1 MKQLFETAM
10 TIANWPSNLSNRP
23 LLGNRPLEQDS
34 NFETAE
40 QQFVQLLTAEN
51 LDQQVLAQTELT
63 QAFEAVL
70 KQALT
75 AAYGPEADDSP
86 TDGSETDSQLSG
98 QAHRFLQRVLYR
110 INRLNFFWYQDLN
123 QYTNE
128 RSTYLQWV
136 RDQIETPWQAWETAQ
151 MDLAQI
157 KSLNVEQAL
166 IERAEQD
173 LEPPLTD
180 SKRYIRE
187 EMTLAGYRHLIAIA
201 SLDGL
206 VESSRLCHI
215 LGGASNEVQATLI
228 RVLLEEYGNG
238 RLNRKHS
245 TFFAQMMEELGLN
258 PQPEAY
264 FDLAPWEVLASIN
277 HNFLLTQRK
286 RFFLRYVGGFTFFEI
301 YGPSVYK
308 DYMAVA
314 RRLGL
319 SDQAMGYWE
328 LHIRE
333 DERHGQWMLHQAALP
348 LAAQYPEQAWELV
361 LGYDQDKS
369 MGDRAGAAVMQA
381 VRAVEAATET
391 ARAG

>member
-1 MKQLFETAM
+1 M
-10 TIANWPSNLSNRP
+10 TIANWPSNLSNRN
-23 LLGNRPLEQDS
+23 LLSSLSLEQALEQDCD
-34 NFETAE
+34 FGAAE

-51 LDQQVLAQTELT
+51 LDQQVLAQPEIT
-63 QAFEAVL
+63 QTFEAAL

-75 AAYGPEADDSP
+75 AAYG
-86 TDGSETDSQLSG
+86 SETSGNRLAG
-98 QAHRFLQRVLYR
+98 QAHLFLQRVLYR

-123 QYTNE
+123 QYNNE

-136 RDQIETPWQAWETAQ
+136 RDQIETPWQAWETNQ
-151 MDLAQI
+151 MDLAHI
-157 KSLNVEQAL
+157 KALNVEQAL

-173 LEPPLTD
+173 LEPPLSD
-180 SKRYIRE
+180 SKRYIRG

-258 PQPEAY
+258 SQPEAY

-314 RRLGL
+314 SRLGL

-361 LGYDQDKS
+361 LGYDQDKY

-381 VRAVEAATET
+381 VQAAEAATG
-391 ARAG
+391 AG